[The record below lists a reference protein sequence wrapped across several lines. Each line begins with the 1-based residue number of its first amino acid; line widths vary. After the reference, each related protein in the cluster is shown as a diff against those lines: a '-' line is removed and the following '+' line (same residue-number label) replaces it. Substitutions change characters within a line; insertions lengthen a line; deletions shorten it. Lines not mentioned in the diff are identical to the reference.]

1 MKDVRLFCYT
11 VRAMS
16 KTKRVLLALRLN
28 YSTNRQFLEGVARYL
43 RHAPGWRVTVV
54 ENFYDFDA
62 AALARAAHDR
72 YDGILTVPPHD
83 PEAARL
89 LCAQTT
95 PLALLGATG
104 DELPGRRRI
113 AFVGSDERGLGA
125 HAAERFRSL
134 GTFRAFAF
142 VMSSPATVWARQRF
156 EGFRDALAAHGCEP
170 PVLIDSP
177 HVAGSPDD
185 LACLKAALAALPKP
199 LAVMAAYDQRGAQVL
214 QACDG
219 AGLSV
224 PTRVQVIGV
233 DDDPV
238 FCDFSRPTLTSLST
252 SQVRKGEV
260 AAMAL
265 DRLMDDARAGRKV
278 VKLKGSEIVER
289 ESTAPL
295 APAAHLVER
304 AMAFVERRATS
315 GVRARDVVAHLGVS
329 PALVSR
335 RFREYGCR
343 TLSDA
348 LARARLKAV
357 RVKLRTTNLRIGA
370 ITAACGFPNADYAK
384 RLFRKTYGLTMRE
397 YRRSLAAHAPL
408 FSRAAPEST
417 LPAGTT
423 RTAKR
428 QLSLPEA

>member
-1 MKDVRLFCYT
+1 
-11 VRAMS
+11 MS
-16 KTKRVLLALRLN
+16 KIKRVLLAFRLN
-28 YSTNRQFLEGVARYL
+28 YSSNRQFLTGVARYL
-43 RHAPGWRVTVV
+43 RHAPGWRATVA

-62 AALARAAHDR
+62 ATLAKAVRDR

-89 LCAQTT
+89 LCAQTM

-104 DELPGRRRI
+104 DELPARTRV
-113 AFVGSDERGLGA
+113 AFVGSDERGLGQR
-125 HAAERFRSL
+125 AAQHFLSL

-156 EGFRDALAAHGCEP
+156 EGFRDALAAHGGE

-177 HVAGSPDD
+177 HAAGSLED
-185 LACLKAALAALPKP
+185 LAYLRAALAALPKP
-199 LAVMAAYDQRGAQVL
+199 VAVMAAYDQRGAQTL

-219 AGLSV
+219 ASLSV
-224 PTRVQVIGV
+224 PKHVQVLGV

-265 DRLMDDARAGRKV
+265 ARLMDDARAERQV
-278 VKLKGSEIVER
+278 IKLKDAEIVER
-289 ESTAPL
+289 ESTAPI
-295 APAAHLVER
+295 APAAHLIER
-304 AMAFVERRATS
+304 AMAFVERQATS
-315 GVRARDVVAHLGVS
+315 GIRARDVVAHLGVS
-329 PALVSR
+329 QALVSQ
-335 RFREYGCR
+335 RFREFGCR

-348 LARARLKAV
+348 LARAKLKAV
-357 RVKLRTTNLRIGA
+357 RQKLRTTQLKISA
-370 ITAACGFPNADYAK
+370 ITAACGFPNADYAA

-397 YRRSLAAHAPL
+397 YRRSLAARAPTHGHAK
-408 FSRAAPEST
+408 
-417 LPAGTT
+417 PA
-423 RTAKR
+423 R
-428 QLSLPEA
+428 

>member
-1 MKDVRLFCYT
+1 
-11 VRAMS
+11 MS
-16 KTKRVLLALRLN
+16 KIKRVLLAFRLN
-28 YSTNRQFLEGVARYL
+28 YSSNRQFLAGVARYL
-43 RHAPGWRVTVV
+43 RHAPSWRVTVA

-62 AALARAAHDR
+62 ATLAKAARDG

-89 LCAQTT
+89 LSAQAA

-104 DELPGRRRI
+104 DELPARRRV

-125 HAAERFRSL
+125 RAAEHFLSL

-142 VMSSPATVWARQRF
+142 VLSSPATVWAQQRF

-170 PVLIDSP
+170 ALIDSP

-185 LACLKAALAALPKP
+185 LSYLEDALAAMPKP
-199 LAVMAAYDQRGAQVL
+199 VAVMAAYDQRGAQVL

-219 AGLSV
+219 SGLTV
-224 PTRVQVIGV
+224 PKHVQVIGV

-252 SQVRKGEV
+252 GQVRKGEV

-265 DRLMDDARAGRKV
+265 DRLMDDRACAERKV
-278 VKLKGSEIVER
+278 IKLTGAEIVER
-289 ESTAPL
+289 ESTAPI
-295 APAAHLVER
+295 APAAHLIER
-304 AMAFVERRATS
+304 AMDFVEREATH

-329 PALVSR
+329 QALVNK

-357 RVKLRTTNLRIGA
+357 RVKLRTTKMKIGA

-384 RLFRKTYGLTMRE
+384 RLFRKTYGLTMRD
-397 YRRSLAAHAPL
+397 YRRGLAAHNTPAKGSPKTASTVNGVTPL
-408 FSRAAPEST
+408 TENC
-417 LPAGTT
+417 
-423 RTAKR
+423 
-428 QLSLPEA
+428 

>member
-1 MKDVRLFCYT
+1 
-11 VRAMS
+11 MS
-16 KTKRVLLALRLN
+16 KTKRVLLAFRLN
-28 YSTNRQFLEGVARYL
+28 YSSNRQFLAGVARYL
-43 RHAPGWRVTVV
+43 RHAPSWRVTVA

-62 AALARAAHDR
+62 ATLAKAARDS

-83 PEAARL
+83 PEAAQL
-89 LCAQTT
+89 LNAQTV

-104 DELPGRRRI
+104 DELPARRRV
-113 AFVGSDERGLGA
+113 AFIGSDERGLGA
-125 HAAERFRSL
+125 HAAGHFRSL

-142 VMSSPATVWARQRF
+142 VMSSPATVWAQQRF

-170 PVLIDSP
+170 VLIDSP

-185 LACLKAALAALPKP
+185 LSYLKDALAAMPKP
-199 LAVMAAYDQRGAQVL
+199 VAVMAAYDQRGAQVL

-219 AGLSV
+219 TGLTV
-224 PTRVQVIGV
+224 PKHVQVIGV

-265 DRLMDDARAGRKV
+265 DRQMSGVHAGRQV
-278 VKLKGSEIVER
+278 IKLKDAKIVER
-289 ESTAPL
+289 ESTAPI
-295 APAAHLVER
+295 APAAHLIER
-304 AMAFVERRATS
+304 AMDFVERQATH

-329 PALVSR
+329 QALVSQ

-357 RVKLRTTNLRIGA
+357 RAKLRTTKMKIGA

-384 RLFRKTYGLTMRE
+384 RLFRKTYGLTMRD
-397 YRRSLAAHAPL
+397 YRRSLAAHTPPQGN
-408 FSRAAPEST
+408 SKP
-417 LPAGTT
+417 
-423 RTAKR
+423 KR
-428 QLSLPEA
+428 

>member
-1 MKDVRLFCYT
+1 
-11 VRAMS
+11 MS
-16 KTKRVLLALRLN
+16 KTKRVLLAFRLN
-28 YSTNRQFLEGVARYL
+28 YSSNRQFLAGVARYL
-43 RHAPGWRVTVV
+43 RHAPSWRVTIS

-62 AALARAAHDR
+62 ATLAKAARDS

-83 PEAARL
+83 PEAAQL
-89 LCAQTT
+89 LNAQTM

-104 DELPGRRRI
+104 DELPARRRV
-113 AFVGSDERGLGA
+113 AFIGSDERGLGA
-125 HAAERFRSL
+125 QAAGHFRSL

-142 VMSSPATVWARQRF
+142 IMSSPATVWAQQRF
-156 EGFRDALAAHGCEP
+156 EGFRDALTAHGCEP
-170 PVLIDSP
+170 VLIESP

-185 LACLKAALAALPKP
+185 LSYLKDALAAMPKP
-199 LAVMAAYDQRGAQVL
+199 VAVMAAYDQRGVQVL

-219 AGLSV
+219 SGLTV
-224 PTRVQVIGV
+224 PKHVQVIGV

-265 DRLMDDARAGRKV
+265 DRLMSDVHAGRQV
-278 VKLKGSEIVER
+278 IKLKDAKIVER
-289 ESTAPL
+289 ESTAPI

-304 AMAFVERRATS
+304 AIDFVERQATN

-329 PALVSR
+329 RALVSQ

-357 RVKLRTTNLRIGA
+357 RAKLRTTKMKIGA

-384 RLFRKTYGLTMRE
+384 RLFRKTYGLTMRD
-397 YRRSLAAHAPL
+397 YRRSLAAHTPPHGN
-408 FSRAAPEST
+408 SKP
-417 LPAGTT
+417 
-423 RTAKR
+423 KR
-428 QLSLPEA
+428 

>member
-1 MKDVRLFCYT
+1 
-11 VRAMS
+11 MS
-16 KTKRVLLALRLN
+16 KTKRVLLAFRLN
-28 YSTNRQFLEGVARYL
+28 YSSNRQFLAGVARYL
-43 RHAPGWRVTVV
+43 RHAPSWRVTVA

-62 AALARAAHDR
+62 ATLAKAARDS

-83 PEAARL
+83 PEAAQL
-89 LCAQTT
+89 LNAQTV

-104 DELPGRRRI
+104 DELPARRRV
-113 AFVGSDERGLGA
+113 AFIGSDERGLGT
-125 HAAERFRSL
+125 HAAEHFRSL

-142 VMSSPATVWARQRF
+142 VMSSPATVWAQQRF

-170 PVLIDSP
+170 VLIDSP

-185 LACLKAALAALPKP
+185 LSYLKDALAAMPKP
-199 LAVMAAYDQRGAQVL
+199 VAVMAAYDQRGAQVL

-219 AGLSV
+219 SGLTV
-224 PTRVQVIGV
+224 PKHVQVIGV

-265 DRLMDDARAGRKV
+265 DRQMSDVHAGRHV
-278 VKLKGSEIVER
+278 IKLKDAKIVER
-289 ESTAPL
+289 ESTAPI
-295 APAAHLVER
+295 APAAHLIER
-304 AMAFVERRATS
+304 AMDFVERQATH

-329 PALVSR
+329 RALVSQ

-357 RVKLRTTNLRIGA
+357 RAKLRTTKMKIGA

-384 RLFRKTYGLTMRE
+384 RLFRKTYGLTMRD
-397 YRRSLAAHAPL
+397 YRRSLAAHTPPQGN
-408 FSRAAPEST
+408 SKP
-417 LPAGTT
+417 
-423 RTAKR
+423 KR
-428 QLSLPEA
+428 

>member
-1 MKDVRLFCYT
+1 
-11 VRAMS
+11 MS
-16 KTKRVLLALRLN
+16 KTKRVLLAFRLN
-28 YSTNRQFLEGVARYL
+28 YSSNRQFLAGVARYL
-43 RHAPGWRVTVV
+43 RHTPSWRVTVA

-62 AALARAAHDR
+62 ATLAKAARDG

-83 PEAARL
+83 PESAQL
-89 LCAQTT
+89 LNAQTV

-104 DELPGRRRI
+104 GELPARRRV
-113 AFVGSDERGLGA
+113 AFICSDERGLGA
-125 HAAERFRSL
+125 HAAGHFRSL
-134 GTFRAFAF
+134 GTFRSFAF
-142 VMSSPATVWARQRF
+142 VLSSPATVWAQQRF

-170 PVLIDSP
+170 ALIDSP

-185 LACLKAALAALPKP
+185 LAYLKNALADLPKP
-199 LAVMAAYDQRGAQVL
+199 VAVMAAYDQRGAQVL

-219 AGLSV
+219 TGLTV
-224 PTRVQVIGV
+224 PKHVQVIGV

-265 DRLMDDARAGRKV
+265 DRLMSDVHAERQV
-278 VKLKGSEIVER
+278 IKLKDAKIVER
-289 ESTAPL
+289 ESTAPI
-295 APAAHLVER
+295 APAAHLIER
-304 AMAFVERRATS
+304 AMDFVERQATR

-329 PALVSR
+329 QALVSQ

-357 RVKLRTTNLRIGA
+357 RIKLRTTKMKIGA

-384 RLFRKTYGLTMRE
+384 RLFRKTYGLTMRD
-397 YRRSLAAHAPL
+397 YRRSLAAHTP
-408 FSRAAPEST
+408 T
-417 LPAGTT
+417 
-423 RTAKR
+423 
-428 QLSLPEA
+428 

>member
-1 MKDVRLFCYT
+1 
-11 VRAMS
+11 MS
-16 KTKRVLLALRLN
+16 KIKRVLLAFRLN
-28 YSTNRQFLEGVARYL
+28 YSSNRQFLAGVARYL
-43 RHAPGWRVTVV
+43 RHAPSWRVTVA

-62 AALARAAHDR
+62 ATLAKAARDG

-89 LCAQTT
+89 LSAQAA

-104 DELPGRRRI
+104 DELPARRRV
-113 AFVGSDERGLGA
+113 AFIGSDERGLGA
-125 HAAERFRSL
+125 RAAEHFLSL

-142 VMSSPATVWARQRF
+142 VLSSPATVWAQQRF

-170 PVLIDSP
+170 VLIDSP

-185 LACLKAALAALPKP
+185 LSYLKDALAAMPKP
-199 LAVMAAYDQRGAQVL
+199 VAVMAAYDQRGAQVL

-219 AGLSV
+219 SDLTV
-224 PTRVQVIGV
+224 PKHVQVIGV

-252 SQVRKGEV
+252 GQVRKGEV

-265 DRLMDDARAGRKV
+265 DRLMDDRACAERKV
-278 VKLKGSEIVER
+278 IKLTGAEIVER
-289 ESTAPL
+289 ESTAPI
-295 APAAHLVER
+295 APAAHLIER
-304 AMAFVERRATS
+304 AMDFVEREATR

-329 PALVSR
+329 QALVNK

-343 TLSDA
+343 TLSDV

-357 RVKLRTTNLRIGA
+357 RVKLRTTKMKIGA

-384 RLFRKTYGLTMRE
+384 RLFRKTYGLTMRD
-397 YRRSLAAHAPL
+397 YRRGLAAHNTPAKGSPKTASTVNGAPL
-408 FSRAAPEST
+408 TENC
-417 LPAGTT
+417 
-423 RTAKR
+423 
-428 QLSLPEA
+428 